1 MKTENMTKNEK
12 PFLTKPLVVTLLA
25 TLCCA
30 LWGSATPF
38 IKLGYEMILP
48 EKNVAST
55 LLFAGVRFF
64 VAGILT
70 ILIYSIAQRKIL
82 YPKKRNLMKV
92 ANLSLFQTILQYTFF
107 YIGLANTTGVKGT
120 IISSSTAFFAILFA
134 SLVLRQEKLTFK
146 KMFACVLG
154 FAGIVIINL
163 NGLKLNFNFLGDA
176 FVLFSTIAS
185 AISAALAKKY
195 SSDEEPVI
203 LSGYQFAFGGLVLI
217 AIGLSLGG
225 CIVITSLKA
234 AMVLLYLAFLSAV
247 AYSVWSVLLKYNH
260 VSKVTAHSFL
270 IPVFGVLLTSLLLSE
285 QSGTH
290 IVNVIIS
297 LVLVCLGIAT
307 NK

>member
-92 ANLSLFQTILQYTFF
+92 ANLSLSQTILQYTFF